1 MRMKKII
8 LIITLVVVGAL
19 AWYLF
24 IKPYD
29 YLAVVKVKAIPGTI
43 NQSIKSWVHS
53 VDINA
58 TMDHEGINNLEQRI
72 SFSDSIFSYKWK
84 IIPLTDSTSKIKVF
98 IKDINN
104 SFNNRI
110 TIPFSDTDF
119 EKRSKNTILNFT
131 DKLFEHIKNFK
142 VTIKGEDQFEG
153 TYCAYVLIKGTQ
165 IEKANG
171 MKQNYLLL
179 DGFIVANKMELNGPP
194 IIEVTKWDMETD
206 SIYYNFCYPIIKHD
220 SLPKHKLI
228 RYKKI
233 ESTKAIKAIYNGNYI
248 TSDRAWYSLLDY
260 AAKNNISIEK
270 KPFEIFHNNPNMGGD
285 ALRWKT
291 EVFMPIK

>member
-1 MRMKKII
+1 MKKII
-8 LIITLVVVGAL
+8 LIITLVAVSAL

-29 YLAVVKVKAIPGTI
+29 YLAVIKVKAIPGTI

-119 EKRSKNTILNFT
+119 EKRSKNMILNFT
-131 DKLFEHIKNFK
+131 DKLFDHIKNFK

-153 TYCAYVLIKGTQ
+153 TYCAYVSIKGTQ
-165 IEKANG
+165 LQKAKG

-194 IIEVTKWDMETD
+194 IIEVTKWDMGTD
-206 SIYYNFCYPIIKHD
+206 SIYYNFCYPIIKND

-233 ESTKAIKAIYNGNYI
+233 ENIKAIKAIYNGNYI
-248 TSDRAWYSLLDY
+248 SSDRAWYSLLDY